1 MFPQNAHRLCGGLLP
16 GMVLGNFF
24 SYAGPPDTDH
34 HIHIHLLLF
43 NSHITA
49 FYRVWYPRKH
59 CFEPLSVLTDV
70 RKTVFG
76 KNSLYLDCFSSQ
88 SRSQK
93 KCAGHQM
100 PDARCNPGP
109 KAGITRRFPAGR
121 HTGNSTCRWHTARP
135 EGSRPG
141 KPDRWSGAYRL
152 SAG

>member
-24 SYAGPPDTDH
+24 LMPGPRIRIT
-34 HIHIHLLLF
+34 IHIHLLLF

-76 KNSLYLDCFSSQ
+76 KKDCIWIVFHHKAD
-88 SRSQK
+88 RIENTPGI
-93 KCAGHQM
+93 KCPALSADFGW
-100 PDARCNPGP
+100 
-109 KAGITRRFPAGR
+109 KTGITCRFPAGR
-121 HTGNSTCRWHTARP
+121 HTGNSTCRWHTGRP